1 MKLFEA
7 IALTFGTLVTGAGM
21 VTMMMGAP
29 DHTGAV
35 FIGAVLTVLGA
46 SVLRA
51 VVLDGVK

>member
-7 IALTFGTLVTGAGM
+7 IALTFGTLVTVAGM

-35 FIGAVLTVLGA
+35 FIGAVLTLLGA
-46 SVLRA
+46 SILRA
-51 VVLDGVK
+51 VVLEGTR